1 MTGVI
6 NHPGRGPRPVAAL
19 SQDSASLTSVSGDP
33 SDPSPISM
41 KLVPLHFLKKF
52 YELDIAKNMAFCLLE
67 IPVLMLIEMFYIEIM
82 VTPWEGE
89 FIYENVWMTVNNIV
103 TFFVTLQYSM
113 HAVRYFLL
121 NAHPC
126 LNDLRNAVD
135 KFEGEIDH
143 VTIQNHHFKILGYL
157 SKLSGLNFGKCLYLL
172 CVFFI
177 QIASI
182 SKFALVFMIG
192 TRYIMLDKYDLFN
205 DPEIYD
211 WYDSNMGTKVD
222 WWETP
227 NSTEHEFAQTLDV
240 TQIMNVGGSKKW
252 LNLDSDSVNS
262 TYSCAQFDLA
272 RWLQTLPKFDER
284 NAMGKYLQYIF
295 AFTCGFTAAVGVQ

>member
-1 MTGVI
+1 MTFVI
-6 NHPGRGPRPVAAL
+6 LHESFSICLNALYYLNVVKLTALDGAAKTDFDERL
-19 SQDSASLTSVSGDP
+19 WLNIEKQLAKYMEWDDPYDIETLKRRSQSRASMTSLP
-33 SDPSPISM
+33 ISDPPM
-41 KLVPLHFLKKF
+41 DLVPLYLLKKF

-126 LNDLRNAVD
+126 LEMFRNAA
-135 KFEGEIDH
+135 EIQKKKDLDFPDH
-143 VTIQNHHFKILGYL
+143 VTLRNDHFKILGYL

-222 WWETP
+222 WWATP
-227 NSTEHEFAQTLDV
+227 NNTEHEFAQTLDV
-240 TQIMNVGGSKKW
+240 TQIMNVGQCCKRAFG
-252 LNLDSDSVNS
+252 
-262 TYSCAQFDLA
+262 
-272 RWLQTLPKFDER
+272 RLP
-284 NAMGKYLQYIF
+284 
-295 AFTCGFTAAVGVQ
+295 